1 MIIANTYRGSVRK
14 TKPKRSAWPVRH
26 SQLVVLRSAG
36 DAAHLRRVGR
46 RRGLARGQPHCDQ
59 AGITRSVIVNA
70 LRKLAS
76 ANVIESRSLGMKGT
90 YLRILNPEI
99 RKELERQR
107 YPYPN
112 TDLLKR
118 QEA

>member
-1 MIIANTYRGSVRK
+1 
-14 TKPKRSAWPVRH
+14 RSAIRSLSFSEVLAMQH
-26 SQLVVLRSAG
+26 IFDELDGDEGLLVASRSA
-36 DAAHLRRVGR
+36 LTMTERVMPAWSAMR
-46 RRGLARGQPHCDQ
+46 
-59 AGITRSVIVNA
+59 
-70 LRKLAS
+70 LAS

-112 TDLLKR
+112 ADLLKR